1 MSLITFDWSQI
12 AYIGSPLAT
21 PWWAEA
27 NIAAGFI
34 FFFWFL
40 TPVLYYS
47 VCRFDLD
54 IIWLEHPLIY
64 LCKNV
69 WFSQFMPISSR
80 TSFDNTGA
88 SYDVSRIL
96 NPDSTINL
104 EKYHSYSP
112 LFLSTTFAI
121 SVSKVYIARIVFL
134 SKLS

>member
-1 MSLITFDWSQI
+1 
-12 AYIGSPLAT
+12 
-21 PWWAEA
+21 
-27 NIAAGFI
+27 
-34 FFFWFL
+34 
-40 TPVLYYS
+40 
-47 VCRFDLD
+47 
-54 IIWLEHPLIY
+54 
-64 LCKNV
+64 
-69 WFSQFMPISSR
+69 MPISSR